1 MEAEFRKNAQLLAL
15 KMEMCQE
22 PRNPEKVKTNKQT
35 TNKKNKTIH
44 STLDLQKESY

>member
-22 PRNPEKVKTNKQT
+22 PRNPEKVK
-35 TNKKNKTIH
+35 KKKKTIQ
-44 STLDLQKESY
+44 STLDPPEGILLTP

>member
-22 PRNPEKVKTNKQT
+22 PRNPEKVKQTNKQ
-35 TNKKNKTIH
+35 KKQDNPFNT
-44 STLDLQKESY
+44 

>member
-22 PRNPEKVKTNKQT
+22 PRNPEKVK
-35 TNKKNKTIH
+35 KKKKKKDNPFNT
-44 STLDLQKESY
+44 